1 MRKWAGLAGWIAV
14 SFVAAAVGSR
24 FEPGAWYA
32 ALNKPPW
39 TPPSWL
45 FGPVWTVLYATMGV
59 AAWLVWERA
68 GFRGA
73 RVALTLFGAQ
83 LVLNAAWS
91 WLFFGLQ
98 RPGLAAA
105 EIVVLLAAIVA
116 TCVAFWRVRTAAG
129 LLLLPYIGWV
139 GFATALNLA
148 IWWLNR

>member
-1 MRKWAGLAGWIAV
+1 MKKWAGLAGWIAV

-73 RVALTLFGAQ
+73 RVALALFGAQ

-105 EIVVLLAAIVA
+105 GILVLLAAIVA
-116 TCVAFWRVRTAAG
+116 TCVAFWRVRPAAG
-129 LLLLPYIGWV
+129 LLLLPYSGWV
-139 GFATALNLA
+139 GFAAALNLA